1 LFAIERDTMAENGSS
16 AAAGRGGAP
25 KLSRFSLRDQ
35 AVHALRTMIVSGSM
49 PGGVRINEAELAA
62 TLGISRGPLREAIQR
77 VGAEGLIEFRR
88 NRGAFV
94 REIAVEDIQDMY
106 EARTVIE
113 GLAARRAARWAT
125 DAQIAELSTQVEE
138 VDTFLRLNPTT
149 AYPADSDFHL
159 RILELAHN
167 SYLQRTGTDLHVQLR
182 IARLRSGSSPE
193 RAREALDEHRS
204 ILSSIA
210 ARDQDAAGEAMARH
224 LRCSLARLQG
234 EPNPPA
240 SARGVG

>member
-1 LFAIERDTMAENGSS
+1 MAENGSVS
-16 AAAGRGGAP
+16 APGSNGAH
-25 KLSRFSLRDQ
+25 KLSRISLRDQ
-35 AVHALRTMIVSGSM
+35 AVHALRTLIVSGTM
-49 PGGVRINEAELAA
+49 AGGERINEAELAA

-94 REIAVEDIQDMY
+94 REIAFEDIEDMY
-106 EARTVIE
+106 EARAIIE
-113 GLAARRAARWAT
+113 GMAARLAARCASE
-125 DAQIAELSTQVEE
+125 DQIAELSRQIDE
-138 VDTFLRLNPTT
+138 VDTVLRLNPGT

-167 SYLQRTGTDLHVQLR
+167 SYLERTGNDLHVQLR
-182 IARLRSGSSPE
+182 IVRLRSGSSPA
-193 RAREALDEHRS
+193 RAREALDEHRA
-204 ILSSIA
+204 ILSNIA
-210 ARDQDAAGEAMARH
+210 ARNEIAAGQAMARH

-240 SARGVG
+240 SASGVR